1 MFALTG
7 SRNSSVATAISG
19 ADEFAA
25 KLSNLDRTFAISD
38 HTC

>member
-7 SRNSSVATAISG
+7 SRNSSAATAISG
-19 ADEFAA
+19 ADEFAG
-25 KLSNLDRTFAISD
+25 KLSNLDGTFPISD